1 MLMIMKNIKNRGL
14 VMDLIDLPFPVTFNQ
29 GGFIESVKTFNM
41 DDYLTKVT
49 AFKDRLGISESGH
62 ASQSLGDRLLEEM
75 SK

>member
-1 MLMIMKNIKNRGL
+1 
-14 VMDLIDLPFPVTFNQ
+14 PFPVTFNQ